1 VLSYGKGLSVVLG
14 RDGKVSAVS
23 AFAAYRVDKAAPE
36 MEPAA
41 DPPGVSG
48 AVVDWPRYQ
57 LDGEEVD
64 VLVQPASNYAVA
76 RMRQALAEVVIEGV
90 KTNLPLQMRIM
101 SDGGFHSGGMNIHYL
116 EKRIAE
122 SRESRM
128 A

>member
-1 VLSYGKGLSVVLG
+1 MIGKLIVHG
-14 RDGKVSAVS
+14 RDRAT
-23 AFAAYRVDKAAPE
+23 
-36 MEPAA
+36 
-41 DPPGVSG
+41 
-48 AVVDWPRYQ
+48 
-57 LDGEEVD
+57 
-64 VLVQPASNYAVA
+64 AVA